1 MAYAQESVRVKRL
14 IDMYRGNPNM
24 FNEEQLDELQVLAKQ
39 TNLTFNRISSD
50 FNLRNITESALG
62 GVVEGFTTIPIGR
75 QPRNTYEAIAHS
87 MGHLVGFAPGI
98 AAIPLRGLASGAS
111 KLGMMG
117 VKKAFEKGA
126 FGAQTLN
133 KFSVPMFFGDKAS
146 DLLNRGITKAGLE
159 SIEYMKRGSAVRG
172 VINDAAH
179 LGVASAVSSIWGGP
193 DQILNSMAHGTI
205 AGGAFGG
212 LGNFKR
218 IGNLLKSKNV
228 ANHKQ
233 GEQLIKAGIGSMML
247 GLPTTLQDQPIEM
260 QMYQYLLGGFFGYN
274 ARPSHEKAAQEFFH
288 EDLVSGRPDRIFYP
302 EKNSEWSKLSK
313 ETQDYVYKQSADQAR
328 ISMLKTGAWKSE
340 QELDTYL
347 NNEAKKRKGDSYTP
361 EDVNNIARE
370 QAGKIIQGG
379 ILVDLEAWENPMPED
394 LGDPR
399 QEARHQMLVQI
410 FRKPDGTIS
419 SVESMPRGGDYRGLR
434 MDTKAPIGETARGE
448 PAWDIPAEKFDGREI
463 VTLQY
468 INPKAEAGSKG
479 RIVAFKPFQAKLNS
493 KTGELEYR
501 VTQKDWFAI
510 EDHLNSQNMYIDGG
524 VKDKG
529 VLKISQYHP
538 DINRIKINNMIDNLA
553 RGMLQE
559 RLETDPNISKGD
571 QKRFFNAYKNEVRQN
586 YEDSVAKEYE
596 WFQDAVE
603 SEGMRQHVKDIHD
616 KAWKSNILYES
627 ERHGLFIRGGDD
639 FTQIGKLM
647 NSKVG
652 AKNVV
657 DRNKR
662 EQIFH
667 TKNIPMNFD
676 INGKK
681 DLNITVLDD
690 FIASKDEHPD
700 MWYKTEITHPAGT
713 IERGV
718 LKETFERPYESA
730 TDGTIYIRRSVWDE
744 LAKKSGFMSGDEFVN
759 DLLEKTGM
767 LKPTIAT
774 KFDTGVLIG
783 KAAGRKASES
793 MDKFMEANDLDMVLM
808 SSAAKHKGGIKSV
821 KYDYKDGTYFTMDPM
836 DIRKMPISDL
846 RLDLGVYENP
856 IKSNSPQM
864 LVRQLFGN
872 LNEGQHPGVVEHVFK
887 SVYEPIINGRPEQNN
902 LIESYINKPSMDL
915 DFKDLDIDSISLKNI
930 HKILVSDGKDLK
942 ELRQYVRD
950 HIVKVDKDKPEGES
964 DLNFTDDQ
972 WRDYTF
978 RNKRIFNTVG
988 TTDAVADGFKATNK
1002 FWEHSYKRYIID
1014 RYLRPKWQFSGKGW
1028 AAPYDVEILRDR
1040 KVEPGTFLLD
1050 NGKNNMPV
1058 DFNADI
1064 IKIFFPKKKGNK
1076 VTLGEVVAA
1085 QRRIE
1090 KPDNINKL
1098 KSLGVYNKAKKAL
1111 DNFDYEFVIIRVP
1124 ADSSS
1129 GARVL
1134 RFKGF
1139 TGQEGNAIVTHPKDD
1154 AYLGGMDK
1162 DSDSMFIYHGFDNKI
1177 KDAYKSVKNEWEKDG
1192 VLIEGKSSELNN
1204 IFNEEANEAPYLH
1217 PASIYSPSMR
1227 KEVARNVYQGNLG
1240 IGWAINSRMTV
1251 LSWMDMAAA
1260 DGGKLTVDAYKK
1272 KGYGLDYGGT
1282 NLGQYVL
1289 TLKPDSSYNVRR
1301 YAREMLNRSA
1311 DAGNYPKMKS
1321 YTRFPDLLLKQ
1332 AFDIEYIPPN
1342 WMKDPKYNEM
1352 RNSYEAADFNKITSS
1367 TDLGKVHKMNQ
1378 TMKPNSKSKIDK
1390 SGKSMELYEFQERLA
1405 AESIT
1410 SDAFKHEPK
1419 NLISLIA
1426 RKAKADGLDKM
1437 TFTHPYE
1444 SNVTLLN
1451 KLRDV
1456 ITKDPLAKE
1465 LDLIIGLSTE
1475 KNIAQARAKAQD
1487 GGKKQDWKQFAE
1499 ILRKENI
1506 KVASF
1511 LSLVRKAH
1519 AIEKRILAEGGSKK
1533 DVTRNLKVLVKEA
1546 DKLKLK
1552 YRTIDNDPDTE
1563 HKNSSFNDYDSDVIE
1578 LKNRIRETLGKQGM
1592 KSEPFE
1598 EYLDLYL
1605 LSPFLKSSTFGYH
1618 SRMPWQSRAIGNKA
1632 VKEVFNELD
1641 VITTMARLPEVKQVD
1656 KLAAFQDYL
1665 HQPSGYAK
1673 INSSFSK
1680 FMGEEFVGD
1689 AEFDV
1694 RIKRLKDHMA
1704 DHPFWAEHPEDA
1716 FIQYT
1721 TEFEGGVG
1729 RNFSTM
1735 TKNDVNN
1742 LLRFFEYYDPK
1753 SKESW
1758 IDKFVKGNFPDTK
1771 DRDPMRI
1778 QHIFYY
1784 NRPATLDKKTLAYEV
1799 NIFKQA
1805 NVPIKTKDGVVIKNV
1820 KRIMSTHGS
1829 MREWLSKMVVQSEA
1843 KVSDHLN
1850 RMDEGSFSNLQN
1862 LTPNERVELMNHVV
1876 DVIEQKIKIEDIPD
1890 YLNKKFE
1897 ISVGKDKTAIFTGRK
1912 MIESYVDKVKNE
1924 LEQFGNEY
1932 IYAAKDWKTIEK
1944 DIKSASLVK
1953 LSEYMK
1959 WHNGKFDFKNFYK
1972 KVIEPAWH
1980 GKDIGEIPLEAIYR
1994 AQYEYK
2000 LEQIIREKKIDNPS
2014 QYRTLWRN
2022 NGLRDPETRE
2032 ILETAF
2038 KPIGRR
2044 DKETYFPHIWRIN
2057 KTKAEQRLED
2067 KYYNDLM
2074 QEELSRSM
2082 SNPDNIVKYLRSKAK
2097 LMNKESSEK
2106 LTNILNTYEKTKDP
2120 TVLQEVIETV
2130 ITAKYQYIKEG
2141 LSHPTEYGES
2151 HIHEALTQVDMKSDV
2166 AHIVSDLVKVGFF
2179 SRPKNM
2185 LERQIVEKPAYMRE
2199 YDAIKRYKE
2208 GVLKSRYKNLAALMG
2223 DAQIDIMTKNK
2234 PFGKHTKDHA
2244 EFYRMYLRDSLGYKT
2259 TFSDWVLKA
2268 MESSDPLKLKK
2279 NLYYQTS
2286 DHEII
2291 KKFDRI
2297 LKFFKT
2303 DKLPFDLSSN
2313 NEARSEQLSRIIH
2326 KLGSMEA
2333 KYQLLTLLANT
2344 GVATGN
2350 LFGGSVNT
2358 ITKTG
2363 LRNFTRAMNFKYLES
2378 NLLKNANGEYQ
2389 LKFKNGKD
2397 VKTKNDLKK
2406 WAIEKGVVEQYIK
2419 NELEFNP
2426 KISTLK
2432 NRKALNEFAKD
2443 FQKLLL
2449 RNPEPNRETI
2459 MEIARRHG
2467 VGDLILEIG
2476 AFPMQASER
2485 WLRINS
2491 FLSHMLH
2498 IRDSFGGLAGDVN
2511 MNSDAI
2517 VKHALKGVEA
2527 TQFVYHSVGRSA
2539 FMRTATGKVLTR
2551 FKNYVQNQ
2559 IAFQRE
2565 IYKQAKMYGFEPGTK
2580 PYDDFQRLFMIN
2592 AMLMALGTAYS
2603 YSLFDV
2609 ATPPPFDWMR
2619 ETAELLWGNSKERER
2634 AFFGTYPRAVAPL
2647 QILTPP
2653 IARVPQ
2659 SLVMLLNG
2667 DWERFADYQAWT
2679 LFPFGRFARSVDKTF
2694 NEPYGTTFGRG
2705 MQQFFRL
2712 PTDKF
2717 VRRYK
2722 KSEVEDMRKDY
2733 IATTLDDLDQE
2744 GEEWDNKEN

>member
-1 MAYAQESVRVKRL
+1 MAYAQESIRVKRL

-24 FNEEQLDELQVLAKQ
+24 FNEEQLDELQELAKQ
-39 TNLTFNRISSD
+39 TNLTFNRVSSD
-50 FNLRNITESALG
+50 LNLRNLTESALG

-98 AAIPLRGLASGAS
+98 AAIPLRGVAAGAS

-117 VKKAFEKGA
+117 VKQAFEKGA

-172 VINDAAH
+172 VINDAVH
-179 LGVASAVSSIWGGP
+179 LGAASAISSFWGGP

-247 GLPTTLQDQPIEM
+247 GLPTTLQEQPIEM

-274 ARPSHEKAAQEFFH
+274 ARPSHEKAAQQFFH

-313 ETQDYVYKQSADQAR
+313 ETQEYVYKQSADQAR
-328 ISMLKTGAWKSE
+328 ISMLKMGLWKNE
-340 QELDTYL
+340 KELDTYL
-347 NNEAKKRKGDSYTP
+347 NNEARKRKGDNYTAK
-361 EDVNNIARE
+361 DVDNIARE

-394 LGDPR
+394 QSDPR
-399 QEARHQMLVQI
+399 QSPRHQMLVQL
-410 FRKPDGTIS
+410 FRDKNGNIT

-434 MDTKAPIGETARGE
+434 MDSKAPIGETATGE

-468 INPKAEAGSKG
+468 INTKAEEGSTG
-479 RIVAFKPFQAKLNS
+479 TITAFKPFAGKPNF
-493 KTGELEYR
+493 KEGKIDYH
-501 VTQKDWFAI
+501 VTQKDWYAI
-510 EDHLNSQNMYIDGG
+510 KDHLNSQNMYIDTG

-529 VLKISQYHP
+529 VLKVSLFHP
-538 DINRIKINNMIDNLA
+538 DINRVSINNLVEHLA

-559 RLETDPNISKGD
+559 QVETKDISAGE
-571 QKRFFNAYKNEVRQN
+571 QKRLFNQYRDEIRQN
-586 YEDSVAKEYE
+586 YEDSLAKKYE
-596 WFQDAVE
+596 WVRDAIE
-603 SEGMRQHVKDIHD
+603 SDGMRQNIKDIHD
-616 KAWKSNILYES
+616 KGWKSNVLYEA
-627 ERHGLFIRGGDD
+627 ERHGFFTRGGED
-639 FTQIGKLM
+639 FTQIGKVM

-652 AKNVV
+652 ARNIVE
-657 DRNKR
+657 RNKR

-667 TKNIPMNFD
+667 TKNIPMNFE

-681 DLNITVLDD
+681 DLNITILED
-690 FIASKDEHPD
+690 FIAGKNEHPD
-700 MWYKTEITHPAGT
+700 MWYKTEITHPDGT
-713 IERGV
+713 
-718 LKETFERPYESA
+718 KEIVERPFESA

-744 LAKKSGFMSGDEFVN
+744 LVKKSGFTSGDEFVN

-774 KFDTGVLIG
+774 KFDGGVMIG

-793 MDKFMEANDLDMVLM
+793 MDKFMQANDLDMVLM
-808 SSAAKHKGGIKSV
+808 SSAAKHKGGIRPV
-821 KYDYKDGTYFTMDPM
+821 KYDYKDGTYFAMDQM

-856 IKSNSPQM
+856 IKSNAPQM

-887 SVYEPIINGRPEQNN
+887 TIYEPIINGRPEQNT
-902 LIESYINKPSMDL
+902 LIESYIKNPSMEL
-915 DFKDLDIDSISLKNI
+915 DFKNLDIDSISLKNI
-930 HKILVSDGKDLK
+930 HKILTSEGKDLK
-942 ELRQYVRD
+942 KLRQYIRD
-950 HIVKVDKDKPEGES
+950 HIVRVDKDKLQEGEP

-972 WRDYTF
+972 WRDYIF

-1002 FWEHSYKRYIID
+1002 FWEHAYKRYIID

-1028 AAPYDVEILRDR
+1028 AAPYDVEILKDN

-1050 NGKNNMPV
+1050 NGKKNIPV
-1058 DFNADI
+1058 DFNPDI
-1064 IKIFFPKKKGNK
+1064 IKIFFPKKKSNR

-1085 QRRIE
+1085 QKRIE
-1090 KPDNINKL
+1090 RPDNVNKL

-1139 TGQEGNAIVTHPKDD
+1139 TGQEGEAIVTHPKDD

-1162 DSDSMFIYHGFDNKI
+1162 DSDSMFIYHGFDKKI
-1177 KDAYKSVKNEWEKDG
+1177 KDAYKSVRNEWEKDG
-1192 VLIEGKSSELNN
+1192 VVIEGKSSELNKV
-1204 IFNEEANEAPYLH
+1204 FNDQANEAPYLH
-1217 PASIYSPSMR
+1217 PASIFSPSMR
-1227 KEVARNVYQGNLG
+1227 IEVARNVHQGNLG

-1260 DGGKLTVDAYKK
+1260 NNGELIVDVHKK
-1272 KGYGLDYGGT
+1272 KGYGLDYAGVD
-1282 NLGQYVL
+1282 LGKYVF
-1289 TLKPDSSYNVRR
+1289 TLKPDASYNVRR

-1311 DAGNYPKMKS
+1311 DAGNYPKMRS
-1321 YTRFPDLLLKQ
+1321 YIRFPDLLLEQ
-1332 AFDIEYIPPN
+1332 AFNIEYISPK
-1342 WMKDPKYNEM
+1342 WMKDPKYDSM
-1352 RNSYEAADFNKITSS
+1352 RSSYSSAKFNKITGS
-1367 TDLGKVHKMNQ
+1367 TDLGMVHKMNQ
-1378 TMKPNSKSKIDK
+1378 TMKPNAKSKVKKND
-1390 SGKSMELYEFQERLA
+1390 SMDLHEFQERLL
-1405 AESIT
+1405 AENIT
-1410 SDAFKHEPK
+1410 SKRFEHEPK
-1419 NLISLIA
+1419 NLISLIFK
-1426 RKAKADGLDKM
+1426 KAHADGLHKM

-1444 SNVTLLN
+1444 SNLSLIN
-1451 KLRDV
+1451 KLRTV
-1456 ITKDPLAKE
+1456 LEKDPLAKE
-1465 LDLIIGLSTE
+1465 LDIMIKVSTNLE
-1475 KNIAQARAKAQD
+1475 TKRQEAQSQRGTRA
-1487 GGKKQDWKQFAE
+1487 DWQSLQE
-1499 ILRKENI
+1499 MLRKENTKI
-1506 KVASF
+1506 ASF

-1519 AIEKRILAEGGSKK
+1519 AIEQRILAEGGKK
-1533 DVTRNLKVLVKEA
+1533 EDVTRNLKVLVKEA

-1552 YRTIDNDPDTE
+1552 YRTIDDNPDAE

-1605 LSPFLKSSTFGYH
+1605 LSPFLKSQRFGYH
-1618 SRMPWQSRAIGNKA
+1618 SRMPWQSRAISNKA
-1632 VKEVFNELD
+1632 VQEVFKELD
-1641 VITTMARLPEVKQVD
+1641 VVTTMTRLPEAKQVD

-1680 FMGEEFVGD
+1680 FMGQEFVGD
-1689 AEFDV
+1689 AKFDV
-1694 RIKRLKDHMA
+1694 KIKRLKDRMA
-1704 DHPFWAEHPEDA
+1704 EHPFWAEHPEDA

-1729 RNFSTM
+1729 RDFSTM

-1753 SKESW
+1753 NKQSW
-1758 IDKFVKGNFPDTK
+1758 IDSFVKDNFPATK

-1778 QHIFYY
+1778 QKIFYY

-1805 NVPIKTKDGVVIKNV
+1805 NVPVKSKDKVVIRDV
-1820 KRIMSTHGS
+1820 KRIMSTHGT
-1829 MREWLSKMVVQSEA
+1829 MREWLSKMVIQSEA
-1843 KVSDHLN
+1843 KVTKELDK
-1850 RMDEGSFSNLQN
+1850 MDDGPFNNLQN

-1876 DVIEQKIKIEDIPD
+1876 DVIEKKVKIEDIPD

-1897 ISVGKDKTAIFTGRK
+1897 ISIGKDQLKTFTGRE
-1912 MIESYVDKVKNE
+1912 MIESYVDKVKND

-1932 IYAAKDWKTIEK
+1932 IYAAKDWKAVEK
-1944 DIKSASLVK
+1944 DIETASVVK
-1953 LSEYMK
+1953 VSEYMI
-1959 WHNGKFDFKNFYK
+1959 WRNGKFDFDNFYK
-1972 KVIEPAWH
+1972 KVVEPAWH
-1980 GKDIGEIPLEAIYR
+1980 GKDITEIPLEAIYR
-1994 AQYEYK
+1994 AQYEHK
-2000 LEQIIREKKIDNPS
+2000 LEQLVKGKSNKS
-2014 QYRTLWRN
+2014 KYRRLFRN
-2022 NGLRDPETRE
+2022 NGLKDSETGE
-2032 ILETAF
+2032 KLETAF
-2038 KPIGRR
+2038 KPIGRK
-2044 DKETYFPHIWRIN
+2044 DKETYFPHIFRERN
-2057 KTKAEQRLED
+2057 KQTKAEKRIED
-2067 KYYNDLM
+2067 QYYEDRI
-2074 QEELSRSM
+2074 QEDLSRVL
-2082 SNPDNIVKYLRSKAK
+2082 SNPDNTIKFLRAQSK
-2097 LMNKESSEK
+2097 LLNKESAAK
-2106 LTNILNTYEKTKDP
+2106 LNERIEEYNKTKNIDILREIMEP
-2120 TVLQEVIETV
+2120 VVLS
-2130 ITAKYQYIKEG
+2130 KHQYLREG
-2141 LSHPTEYGES
+2141 FYHPTQYGES
-2151 HIHEALTQVDMKSDV
+2151 HVHEALTQVDMTADV
-2166 AHIVSDLVKVGFF
+2166 ARIVSDLVKVGFF
-2179 SRPKNM
+2179 SRPKNV
-2185 LERQIVEKPAYMRE
+2185 LERQVEDKPGYMRE
-2199 YDAIKRYKE
+2199 YDAIKKYKE
-2208 GVLKSRYKNLAALMG
+2208 GIIKSRFKNLAALMG
-2223 DAQIDIMTKNK
+2223 DKQIELMTEKK
-2234 PFGKHTKDHA
+2234 PFGKYTKDHA
-2244 EFYRMYLRDSLGYKT
+2244 EFYRMYLRDALGYKT

-2279 NLYYQTS
+2279 NMYYQTS
-2286 DHEII
+2286 DHEMIQ
-2291 KKFDRI
+2291 KLDRI

-2303 DKLPFDLSSN
+2303 DKLPFHLSSN
-2313 NEARSEQLSRIIH
+2313 DQKRGEQLARTIH
-2326 KLGSMEA
+2326 HLGALEA

-2350 LFGGSVNT
+2350 LFGGSLNT

-2363 LRNFTRAMNFKYLES
+2363 LRNFTRAMNFKYLEK
-2378 NLLKNANGEYQ
+2378 NLLKDVDGNYQ
-2389 LKFKNGKD
+2389 LKFKNGKP
-2397 VKTKNDLKK
+2397 VKTKKDLKK
-2406 WAIEKGVVEQYIK
+2406 WAIERGVVEQYIK
-2419 NELEFNP
+2419 NELDFNP
-2426 KISTLK
+2426 KLSTIK
-2432 NRKALNEFAKD
+2432 NKKSVQEFVKD

-2449 RNPEPNRETI
+2449 RNPDPNKETI
-2459 MEIARRHG
+2459 MELARRHG
-2467 VGDLILEIG
+2467 IDEAILYAG
-2476 AFPMQASER
+2476 SFPMQASER

-2491 FLSHMLH
+2491 FLSHMLQM
-2498 IRDSFGGLAGDVN
+2498 RDSFSGMAGQVD

-2517 VKHALKGVEA
+2517 VRHALKGVEA

-2565 IYKQAKMYGFEPGTK
+2565 VYKQAKMYGFEPGTK
-2580 PYDDFQRLFMIN
+2580 AHDDFQRLFMIN
-2592 AMLMALGTAYS
+2592 AMLMALGSAYA

-2609 ATPPPFDWMR
+2609 ATPPPFDWMV
-2619 ETAELLWGNSKERER
+2619 ETSELLWGDKRERER
-2634 AFFGTYPRAVAPL
+2634 AFFGTYPRAIAPL

-2694 NEPYGTTFGRG
+2694 NEPYGTTVGRG

-2717 VRRYK
+2717 VRRYEK
-2722 KSEVEDMRKDY
+2722 KQIEDMRKDY
-2733 IATTLDDLDQE
+2733 IANTLNDLDQE

>member
-1 MAYAQESVRVKRL
+1 MAYAQESIRVKRL

-24 FNEEQLDELQVLAKQ
+24 FNEEQLDELQELAKQ
-39 TNLTFNRISSD
+39 TNLTFNRVSTD
-50 FNLRNITESALG
+50 LNLRNIAEVAIG
-62 GVVEGFTTIPIGR
+62 GVAEGFTTIPLGR

-98 AAIPLRGLASGAS
+98 AAIPLRGVAAGAS

-117 VKKAFEKGA
+117 VKRAFEKGA

-179 LGVASAVSSIWGGP
+179 LGVASGVSSFWGGP

-233 GEQLIKAGIGSMML
+233 GEQLIKASIGSMML

-313 ETQDYVYKQSADQAR
+313 ETQEYVYKQSADQAR
-328 ISMLKTGAWKSE
+328 ISMLKMGLWKNE
-340 QELDTYL
+340 KELDVYL
-347 NNEAKKRKGDSYTP
+347 NNEAKKRKGEGYTP
-361 EDVNNIARE
+361 KDVDNIARE

-394 LGDPR
+394 QSDPR
-399 QEARHQMLVQI
+399 QSPRHQMLVQL
-410 FRKPDGTIS
+410 FRDKDGNIT

-434 MDTKAPIGETARGE
+434 MDSKAPIGETATGE

-463 VTLQY
+463 ITLQY
-468 INPKAEAGSKG
+468 INPKAEEGSTG
-479 RIVAFKPFQAKLNS
+479 SIMAFKPFAGKPNF
-493 KTGELEYR
+493 KEGKIDYH

-529 VLKISQYHP
+529 VLKLSLYHP
-538 DINRIKINNMIDNLA
+538 DINRVEINNMIDNLS
-553 RGMLQE
+553 RGMLQDK
-559 RLETDPNISKGD
+559 LEADPDINAGE
-571 QKRFFNAYKNEVRQN
+571 QKRLFNQFKDEVRQN
-586 YEDSVAKEYE
+586 YEDSLAKEYE

-603 SEGMRQHVKDIHD
+603 SEGMMQNIKIMHD
-616 KAWKSNILYES
+616 KAWKSNVLYEA
-627 ERHGLFIRGGDD
+627 ERHGLFTRGGDD

-652 AKNVV
+652 ARNVV

-667 TKNIPMNFD
+667 TKNIPMNFE
-676 INGKK
+676 INGKT
-681 DLNITVLDD
+681 DLNITVLED

-700 MWYKTEITHPAGT
+700 MWYKTEITRSDGT
-713 IERGV
+713 
-718 LKETFERPYESA
+718 KEIVEIPYESA
-730 TDGTIYIRRSVWDE
+730 TDGTIYIRRDVWDE
-744 LAKKSGFMSGDEFVN
+744 LVKKSGFMSEDEFVN

-767 LKPTIAT
+767 LKPSIAT
-774 KFDTGVLIG
+774 KFDGGIMIG
-783 KAAGRKASES
+783 KAAGRRASES
-793 MDKFMEANDLDMVLM
+793 MDKFMQANDLDMVLM
-808 SSAAKHKGGIKSV
+808 SSSAKHKGGIRPV
-821 KYDYKDGTYFTMDPM
+821 KYDYKDGTYFAMDQM

-856 IKSNSPQM
+856 IKSNAPQM

-872 LNEGQHPGVVEHVFK
+872 LNEGQHPDVVEHVFK
-887 SVYEPIINGRPEQNN
+887 TIYEPIINGRPEQNT
-902 LIESYINKPSMDL
+902 LIESYIKNPSMEL
-915 DFKDLDIDSISLKNI
+915 DFKNLDIDSISLKNI
-930 HKILVSDGKDLK
+930 HEILVSDGKDLK
-942 ELRQYVRD
+942 ELRQHVRD
-950 HIVKVDKDKPEGES
+950 HIVRVDKDKTEGEA

-972 WRDYTF
+972 WRDYMF

-1002 FWEHSYKRYIID
+1002 FWEHAYKRYIID

-1028 AAPYDVEILRDR
+1028 AAPYDVEILKDK
-1040 KVEPGTFLLD
+1040 KVEAGTFLLD
-1050 NGKNNMPV
+1050 NGKKNMPV

-1064 IKIFFPKKKGNK
+1064 IKIFFPKKKSNR

-1085 QRRIE
+1085 QKRIE
-1090 KPDNINKL
+1090 KPDNVNKL

-1139 TGQEGNAIVTHPKDD
+1139 TGQEGNAIVTHPEDD

-1162 DSDSMFIYHGFDNKI
+1162 DSDSMFIYHGFDKKI
-1177 KDAYKSVKNEWEKDG
+1177 KDAYKSVRHEWEKDG
-1192 VLIEGKSSELNN
+1192 VVIEGKSSELDK
-1204 IFNEEANEAPYLH
+1204 IFNDQADEAPYLH
-1217 PASIYSPSMR
+1217 PASILSPSMR

-1240 IGWAINSRMTV
+1240 IGWAINSRMTI
-1251 LSWMDMAAA
+1251 LSWMDMVEAN
-1260 DGGKLTVDAYKK
+1260 GGELIVSAHKK
-1272 KGYGLDYGGT
+1272 KDYGLDYT
-1282 NLGQYVL
+1282 SNLGQYVL
-1289 TLKPDSSYNVRR
+1289 KLKPDASYNVRR

-1321 YTRFPDLLLKQ
+1321 YTRFPEQLFKQ
-1332 AFDIEYIPPN
+1332 AFDIEYIPPS
-1342 WMKDPKYNEM
+1342 WMKDAKYDAIRTSYGAANF
-1352 RNSYEAADFNKITSS
+1352 RNITTS

-1378 TMKPNSKSKIDK
+1378 TMKPNAKSKVQE
-1390 SGKSMELYEFQERLA
+1390 GSMELYEFQERLA
-1405 AESIT
+1405 AETVT
-1410 SDAFKHEPK
+1410 SQAFPHKPK

-1426 RKAKADGLDKM
+1426 MKAKADGLDKM
-1437 TFTHPYE
+1437 TFTHPYQ

-1451 KLRDV
+1451 KLRD
-1456 ITKDPLAKE
+1456 IIAKDPLAKE
-1465 LDLIIGLSTE
+1465 LDLMVGLSSE
-1475 KNIAQARAKAQD
+1475 KNIRERLNRAALA
-1487 GGKKQDWKQFAE
+1487 GEKKEWKNFAE

-1506 KVASF
+1506 KIASF

-1519 AIEKRILAEGGSKK
+1519 AIEQRILAEGGKK
-1533 DVTRNLKVLVKEA
+1533 EDVTRNLKVLVKEA

-1552 YRTIDNDPDTE
+1552 YRTIDDNPDAE

-1605 LSPFLKSSTFGYH
+1605 LSPFLKSQRFGYH
-1618 SRMPWQSRAIGNKA
+1618 SRMPWQSRAISNKA
-1632 VKEVFNELD
+1632 VQEVFKELD
-1641 VITTMARLPEVKQVD
+1641 VVTTMTRLPEVKQVD

-1680 FMGEEFVGD
+1680 FMGQEFVGD

-1694 RIKRLKDHMA
+1694 KIKRLKDRMA
-1704 DHPFWAEHPEDA
+1704 EHPFWAEHPEDA

-1729 RNFSTM
+1729 RDFSTM

-1753 SKESW
+1753 NKQSW
-1758 IDKFVKGNFPDTK
+1758 IDSFVKDNFPATK

-1778 QHIFYY
+1778 QRIFYY

-1805 NVPIKTKDGVVIKNV
+1805 NVPVKSKDRVVIRDV
-1820 KRIMSTHGS
+1820 KRIMSTHGT

-1843 KVSDHLN
+1843 KVTEELDL
-1850 RMDEGSFSNLQN
+1850 MDKGPFSNLQT
-1862 LTPNERVELMNHVV
+1862 LTPNERIELMNHVV
-1876 DVIEQKIKIEDIPD
+1876 DVIEKKVKIEDIPD

-1897 ISVGKDKTAIFTGRK
+1897 VAIGKDQIKTFSGRE
-1912 MIESYVDKVKNE
+1912 MIESYVDKVKND

-1932 IYAAKDWKTIEK
+1932 IYAAKDWKAGEK
-1944 DIKSASLVK
+1944 DIEAGGVVGK
-1953 LSEYMK
+1953 EYMI
-1959 WHNGKFDFKNFYK
+1959 WRNGKFDFKNFYK

-2000 LEQIIREKKIDNPS
+2000 LEQVIREKGIDNPS
-2014 QYRTLWRN
+2014 KFRKLWRN
-2022 NGLRDPETRE
+2022 NGFKDKKTGEK
-2032 ILETAF
+2032 LETAF
-2038 KPIGRR
+2038 KPIGRK
-2044 DKETYFPHIWRIN
+2044 DKETYFPHMWRLN
-2057 KTKAEQRLED
+2057 KTKAEQRIED

-2074 QEELSRSM
+2074 EAELSSAL
-2082 SNPDNIVKYLRSKAK
+2082 SNANNTSKYLRVQAK
-2097 LMNKESSEK
+2097 LMLNQGNKESSEK
-2106 LTNILNTYEKTKDP
+2106 LTKILNIYDKTKDP
-2120 TVLQEVIETV
+2120 LVLQEVIEAA
-2130 ITAKYQYIKEG
+2130 ITAKYQYMKEG

-2151 HIHEALTQVDMKSDV
+2151 HIHETLTQINMESD
-2166 AHIVSDLVKVGFF
+2166 AASIVSDLVKVGFF
-2179 SRPKNM
+2179 SRPKNI
-2185 LERQIVEKPAYMRE
+2185 LERQVEEKPAYMKE
-2199 YDAIKRYKE
+2199 YDAIKQYKE
-2208 GVLKSRYKNLAALMG
+2208 GILKSRYKNLAALMG
-2223 DAQIDIMTKNK
+2223 DAQIDIMTAKK
-2234 PFGKHTKDHA
+2234 PFGKYTKDHA
-2244 EFYRMYLRDSLGYKT
+2244 EFYRMYLRDALGYKT
-2259 TFSDWVLKA
+2259 TFSDWVLKS
-2268 MESSDPLKLKK
+2268 MENSDPLKLKK
-2279 NLYYQTS
+2279 NMYYQTS

-2291 KKFDRI
+2291 QKLDRI

-2303 DKLPFDLSSN
+2303 DKLPFHLSEN
-2313 NEARSEQLSRIIH
+2313 NEARAEQLARTVH
-2326 KLGSMEA
+2326 NLGALEA

-2350 LFGGSVNT
+2350 LFGGSLNT

-2363 LRNFTRAMNFKYLES
+2363 LRNFTRAMNFKYLEK
-2378 NLLKNANGEYQ
+2378 NLLKDVDGNYQ
-2389 LKFKNGKD
+2389 LKFKDGKS
-2397 VKTKNDLKK
+2397 VKTKKDLKK
-2406 WAIEKGVVEQYIK
+2406 WAIERGVVEQYIK

-2426 KISTLK
+2426 KLSTIK
-2432 NRKALNEFAKD
+2432 NKKSIQEFAKD

-2449 RNPEPNRETI
+2449 RNPDPNKETI
-2459 MEIARRHG
+2459 MELARRHG
-2467 VGDLILEIG
+2467 IDEAILYAG
-2476 AFPMQASER
+2476 SFPMQASER
-2485 WLRINS
+2485 WLRINA
-2491 FLSHMLH
+2491 FLSHMLQM
-2498 IRDSFGGLAGDVN
+2498 RDSFSGMAGQVD

-2517 VKHALKGVEA
+2517 VRHALKGVEA

-2559 IAFQRE
+2559 MAFQRE
-2565 IYKQAKMYGFEPGTK
+2565 VYKQAKMYGFEPGTK
-2580 PYDDFQRLFMIN
+2580 AHADFQRLFMIN
-2592 AMLMALGTAYS
+2592 AMLMALGSAYA

-2609 ATPPPFDWMR
+2609 ATPPPFDWMV
-2619 ETAELLWGNSKERER
+2619 ETGDLLWGDPKERER
-2634 AFFGTYPRAVAPL
+2634 AFFGTYPRSVAPL

-2653 IARVPQ
+2653 IARIPQ

-2694 NEPYGTTFGRG
+2694 NEPYGTTVGRG

-2717 VRRYK
+2717 VRRYEK
-2722 KSEVEDMRKDY
+2722 AQIEDMRKDY
-2733 IATTLDDLDQE
+2733 IANTLDDLDQE

>member
-1 MAYAQESVRVKRL
+1 MSYAQESIRVKRL

-24 FNEEQLDELQVLAKQ
+24 FNEEQLDELQDLAKQ
-39 TNLTFNRISSD
+39 TNLTFNRVSTE
-50 FNLRNITESALG
+50 FNLRNVAESAVG
-62 GVVEGFTTIPIGR
+62 GLAEGFTTIPIGR
-75 QPRNTYEAIAHS
+75 QPRNTYEALAHS

-98 AAIPLRGLASGAS
+98 AAIPLKGLAAGAS
-111 KLGMMG
+111 RLGMMG

-126 FGAQTLN
+126 FGAQSIN
-133 KFSVPMFFGDKAS
+133 KFSVPMIFGDKAS
-146 DLLNRGITKAGLE
+146 DLLNRGIAKAGLE
-159 SIEYMKRGSAVRG
+159 SLDYLKRGSATRG
-172 VINDAAH
+172 IMNDAVH
-179 LGVASAVSSIWGGP
+179 LGVASGASSIWGGP
-193 DQILNSMAHGTI
+193 DEVLNSMMHGAI

-212 LGNFKR
+212 LGNFR
-218 IGNLLKSKNV
+218 QIGNLLKSKNV
-228 ANHKQ
+228 QNHQ
-233 GEQLIKAGIGSMML
+233 QAEQLIKAGIGSMIT
-247 GLPTTLQDQPIEM
+247 GLPTTLQEQPIEI

-274 ARPSHEKAAQEFFH
+274 
-288 EDLVSGRPDRIFYP
+288 
-302 EKNSEWSKLSK
+302 SK

-328 ISMLKTGAWKSE
+328 ISMLKMGLWKNE
-340 QELDTYL
+340 QELDVYL
-347 NNEAKKRKGDSYTP
+347 NNEAKKRKGDNYKP
-361 EDVNNIARE
+361 EDVDNIARE

-399 QEARHQMLVQI
+399 QSSRHQMLVQI

-434 MDTKAPIGETARGE
+434 MDSKHPIGESRTGE

-463 VTLQY
+463 ITLQY
-468 INPKAEAGSKG
+468 INPKGVEGSKG
-479 RIVAFKPFQAKLNS
+479 TISAFKPFAGKPNF
-493 KTGELEYR
+493 KEGKIDYH

-529 VLKISQYHP
+529 VLKISLHHP
-538 DINRIKINNMIDNLA
+538 DINRVGIDNMIDTLA

-559 RLETDPNISKGD
+559 RLETENLSAGE
-571 QKRFFNAYKNEVRQN
+571 QKRLFNELKNEVREN
-586 YEDSVAKEYE
+586 YDFSVAKEYE
-596 WFQDAVE
+596 WFQDGIE
-603 SEGMRQHVKDIHD
+603 SEGMMQHVKDMHD
-616 KAWKSNILYES
+616 KAWKSNLLYEA
-627 ERHGLFIRGGDD
+627 ERHGLFTRGGED
-639 FTQIGKLM
+639 FTQVGKLM

-652 AKNVV
+652 ARNVV

-662 EQIFH
+662 EQVFH
-667 TKNIPMNFD
+667 TKNIPTNFE

-681 DLNITVLDD
+681 DLNITILED

-700 MWYKTEITHPAGT
+700 MWYKTEITKSDGS
-713 IERGV
+713 
-718 LKETFERPYESA
+718 KEIVERPYESA
-730 TDGTIYIRRSVWDE
+730 TDGTIYIRSSVWNE
-744 LAKKSGFMSGDEFVN
+744 LVKKSGFMSGDKFVN

-774 KFDTGVLIG
+774 KLDTGVMIG
-783 KAAGRKASES
+783 KAAGRRASES

-808 SSAAKHKGGIKSV
+808 SSAAKHRGGIKAA
-821 KYDYKDGTYFTMDPM
+821 KYDYKDGTYFPMDQM

-856 IKSNSPQM
+856 KKSNAPQM

-872 LNEGQHPGVVEHVFK
+872 LNEGQHPGVVDHVFK
-887 SVYEPIINGRPEQNN
+887 TIYEPIINGKPEQNK
-902 LIESYINKPSMDL
+902 LIEDYIKKPSKDF
-915 DFKDLDIDSISLKNI
+915 DFKNLDIDSISLKNI
-930 HKILVSDGKDLK
+930 HEILVSDGKNLK
-942 ELRQYVRD
+942 NLRQYVRD
-950 HIVKVDKDKPEGES
+950 HIMRVDKDKLQEGEA

-972 WRDYTF
+972 WRDYIF

-1002 FWEHSYKRYIID
+1002 FWEHAYKRYIID

-1028 AAPYDVEILRDR
+1028 AAPYDVEVLKDN
-1040 KVEPGTFLLD
+1040 KVEAGTFLMD
-1050 NGKNNMPV
+1050 NGKKNMPV

-1085 QRRIE
+1085 QKRIE
-1090 KPDNINKL
+1090 RPENVNKL

-1111 DNFDYEFVIIRVP
+1111 DKFDYEFVVIRVP

-1139 TGQEGNAIVTHPKDD
+1139 TGQEGEAIVTHPKDD

-1162 DSDSMFIYHGFDNKI
+1162 DSDSMFVYHGFDKKT
-1177 KDAYKSVKNEWEKDG
+1177 KDAYNSVKNEWEKNG
-1192 VLIEGKSSELNN
+1192 IVIEGKSSELDKV
-1204 IFNEEANEAPYLH
+1204 FNEQANEAPYLH
-1217 PASIYSPSMR
+1217 AASILSPSMR

-1260 DGGKLTVDAYKK
+1260 NGGELSVKAHKK
-1272 KGYGLDYGGT
+1272 KGYGLDYKSD
-1282 NLGQYVL
+1282 LGEYIL
-1289 TLKPDSSYNVRR
+1289 RLKPDSSYNVRR

-1311 DAGNYPKMKS
+1311 DAGNYPKMRS
-1321 YTRFPDLLLKQ
+1321 YTRFPEQLFKQ
-1332 AFDIEYIPPN
+1332 AFDVEYIPPK
-1342 WMKDPKYNEM
+1342 WMMDPKYDTM
-1352 RNSYEAADFNKITSS
+1352 RSSYSSADFRNMTNS

-1378 TMKPNSKSKIDK
+1378 TMKPNARSKAEE
-1390 SGKSMELYEFQERLA
+1390 GSMELHEFQERLA
-1405 AESIT
+1405 AETLT
-1410 SDAFKHEPK
+1410 SESFKHEPK
-1419 NLISLIA
+1419 NLTSLIA
-1426 RKAKADGLDKM
+1426 KKAKADGLDKM
-1437 TFTHPYE
+1437 TFTHPYQ
-1444 SNVTLLN
+1444 SNVRLLSA
-1451 KLRDV
+1451 LRD
-1456 ITKDPLAKE
+1456 IINKDPLAKE
-1465 LDLIIGLSTE
+1465 LDLMIGLSTE
-1475 KNIAQARAKAQD
+1475 KNIRQGLNKAAIA
-1487 GGKKQDWKQFAE
+1487 GEKKDWKNFSE

-1506 KVASF
+1506 KIASF

-1519 AIEKRILAEGGSKK
+1519 AIEQRILSEGGSKQ

-1552 YRTIDNDPDTE
+1552 YRTIDDNPDAE

-1578 LKNRIRETLGKQGM
+1578 LKNRIRQQLGEQGM

-1605 LSPFLKSSTFGYH
+1605 LSPFLKSQPFGYH
-1618 SRMPWQSRAIGNKA
+1618 SRMPWQSRAISNKA
-1632 VKEVFNELD
+1632 VQEVFKELD
-1641 VITTMARLPEVKQVD
+1641 VVTEMAGLDATKQVD
-1656 KLAAFQDYL
+1656 KLEGFKDYM

-1680 FMGEEFVGD
+1680 FMGQEFVGD
-1689 AEFDV
+1689 VEFDA
-1694 RIKRLKDHMA
+1694 RIKKLKDRMA
-1704 DHPFWAEHPEDA
+1704 EHPFWAEHPEDA

-1729 RNFSTM
+1729 RDFSTM

-1742 LLRFFEYYDPK
+1742 LLRFFDYYDPK
-1753 SKESW
+1753 SKQSW
-1758 IDKFVKGNFPDTK
+1758 IDNFVKDNFPATK

-1778 QHIFYY
+1778 QKIFYY

-1805 NVPIKTKDGVVIKNV
+1805 NVPVKSKDRVVIRDV
-1820 KRIMSTHGS
+1820 KRIMSTHGT

-1843 KVSDHLN
+1843 KVTRELDK
-1850 RMDEGSFSNLQN
+1850 MDEGPFSNLQN

-1876 DVIEQKIKIEDIPD
+1876 DVIEKKVKIEDIPD

-1897 ISVGKDKTAIFTGRK
+1897 ISTGKDQIKTFTGK
-1912 MIESYVDKVKNE
+1912 EMIESYVGKVKAD

-1932 IYAAKDWKTIEK
+1932 IYATKDWKSVES
-1944 DIKSASLVK
+1944 DIAAGKSVQVSD
-1953 LSEYMK
+1953 YMRWNK
-1959 WHNGKFDFKNFYK
+1959 GKFDFNNFYK
-1972 KVIEPAWH
+1972 KVVEPAWQ
-1980 GKDIGEIPLEAIYR
+1980 GKDITEIPLEAIYR
-1994 AQYEYK
+1994 AQYEHK
-2000 LEQIIREKKIDNPS
+2000 LEQVIKNKKIDNPS
-2014 QYRTLWRN
+2014 KFRKLWRN
-2022 NGLRDPETRE
+2022 NGLKDKKTKEK
-2032 ILETAF
+2032 LETAF
-2038 KPIGRR
+2038 KPIGRK
-2044 DKETYFPHIWRIN
+2044 DKETYFPHMFRSN
-2057 KTKAEQRLED
+2057 PTKAEKRIHDEFYNNQLE
-2067 KYYNDLM
+2067 L
-2074 QEELSRSM
+2074 ELSRLL
-2082 SNPDNIVKYLRSKAK
+2082 SNPSNTIKYLKEQGK
-2097 LMNKESSEK
+2097 LLNKESGDK
-2106 LTNILNTYEKTKDP
+2106 LNKRLEEYEKTKDINI
-2120 TVLQEVIETV
+2120 LKELIEPAIV
-2130 ITAKYQYIKEG
+2130 AKYQYLREG
-2141 LSHPTEYGES
+2141 LSHPTQYGES
-2151 HIHEALTQVDMKSDV
+2151 HIHEALTQVDMSSDV
-2166 AHIVSDLVKVGFF
+2166 AAIVSDLVKVGFF
-2179 SRPKNM
+2179 SRPKNI
-2185 LERQIVEKPAYMRE
+2185 LERQVEEKPGYMKE

-2208 GVLKSRYKNLAALMG
+2208 GIIKSRFKNLAALMG
-2223 DAQIDIMTKNK
+2223 DRQIELMTDKN
-2234 PFGKHTKDHA
+2234 PFGKYTKDHA

-2279 NLYYQTS
+2279 NMYYQTS
-2286 DHEII
+2286 DHEMIQ
-2291 KKFDRI
+2291 KLDRI

-2303 DKLPFDLSSN
+2303 DKLPFKLSSN
-2313 NEARSEQLSRIIH
+2313 DKARSEQLSRIIH
-2326 KLGSMEA
+2326 DMGALEA

-2350 LFGGSVNT
+2350 LFGGSLNT
-2358 ITKTG
+2358 VTKTG
-2363 LRNFTRAMNFKYLES
+2363 LRNFTRAMSFKYLEK
-2378 NLLKNANGEYQ
+2378 NLLKDVDGNYQ
-2389 LKFKNGKD
+2389 LKFKNGKS
-2397 VKTKNDLKK
+2397 VKTKEDLKK
-2406 WAIEKGVVEQYIK
+2406 WAIERGVVEQYIK
-2419 NELEFNP
+2419 NELDFNP
-2426 KISTLK
+2426 KLSTIK
-2432 NRKALNEFAKD
+2432 NKKSIQEFAKD

-2449 RNPEPNRETI
+2449 RNPDPNKETI
-2459 MEIARRHG
+2459 MELARRHG
-2467 VGDLILEIG
+2467 IDEAILFAG
-2476 AFPMQASER
+2476 SFPMQASER

-2491 FLSHMLH
+2491 FLSHMLQM
-2498 IRDSFGGLAGDVN
+2498 RDSFNGVSGKVD
-2511 MNSDAI
+2511 MNSEAV

-2559 IAFQRE
+2559 MAFQRE

-2580 PYDDFQRLFMIN
+2580 AHDDFQRLFVIN
-2592 AMLMALGTAYS
+2592 AMLMALGSAYA

-2609 ATPPPFDWMR
+2609 ATPPPFDWMV
-2619 ETAELLWGNSKERER
+2619 ETSELLWGDARERER
-2634 AFFGTYPRAVAPL
+2634 AFFGTYPRAIAPL
-2647 QILTPP
+2647 QIITPP
-2653 IARVPQ
+2653 IARIPQ

-2694 NEPYGTTFGRG
+2694 NEPYGTTVGRG

-2717 VRRYK
+2717 VRRYEK
-2722 KSEVEDMRKDY
+2722 KQIEDMRKDY